1 MLNWQTFPL
10 RMKFTYGETLC
21 DIRYASGT
29 IEHQAVEL
37 KFREKQY
44 YLSWR
49 QRKRLEFGRKL
60 YNIIYIQNLL
70 VIIEA

>member
-37 KFREKQY
+37 KFLKKTISFILETEK
-44 YLSWR
+44 R
-49 QRKRLEFGRKL
+49 VGIRL
-60 YNIIYIQNLL
+60 I
-70 VIIEA
+70 

>member
-37 KFREKQY
+37 KFLK
-44 YLSWR
+44 
-49 QRKRLEFGRKL
+49 KN
-60 YNIIYIQNLL
+60 NIIYLGDREKGWNSAY
-70 VIIEA
+70 II